1 MISNGHTLEAIRD
14 YTLAQVRTFTDAMQK
29 REKALYMQ
37 AIAAARM
44 AQYDSKQFKKAMK
57 ALKEDG

>member
-1 MISNGHTLEAIRD
+1 
-14 YTLAQVRTFTDAMQK
+14 VRTFADAIQR

-37 AIAAARM
+37 AITAARM